1 MAIVAVPVAIDLTP
15 VVLAAVG
22 GYLFGHQ
29 FHTAP
34 PPKPPTPPPVPP
46 PVYVP
51 IRNPYTITT
60 ATGGVMPVSVAI
72 PIEGQ
77 AVYINPL
84 PGFTTLTW
92 DDVENYIQIQAAQ
105 NLYQPSTDP
114 LTRARQAAIWAT
126 NLSSIGTKVMGGYI
140 NLAIDYANDA
150 VTTAQL
156 NMYAAMLP
164 VLQDQLALHIALQG
178 QGQYAY
184 SAVAQLDNQISAVAQ
199 QSLAGLNNG
208 LKYALQTIPQWATQE
223 IFWPLETQIFQIEA
237 QVQQLQRTPS
247 GLTTQQV
254 QVMIDNGIAPIL
266 ALLPAL
272 AARLQALE
280 DQARTC
286 VDTMCAD
293 YGPGTDFNKFTK
305 LFDFAKL
312 LALAVEIAALNEHA
326 AEYIARTAVSI
337 GAQPARDLVGVWFG
351 I

>member
-156 NMYAAMLP
+156 NTYAAMLP

-178 QGQYAY
+178 QGQYTY

-199 QSLAGLNNG
+199 QSFAGLNNG

-223 IFWPLETQIFQIEA
+223 IFWPLQTQILQLESQI
-237 QVQQLQRTPS
+237 QHIPHTQP

-254 QVMIDNGIAPIL
+254 QHMIDNSLIPVVGFVT
-266 ALLPAL
+266 ALET
-272 AARLQALE
+272 RLQKLE
-280 DQARTC
+280 TQAKTC
-286 VDTMCAD
+286 VDQMCQE
-293 YGPGTDFNKFTK
+293 YGPGTDFNKFSK

-312 LALAVEIAALNEHA
+312 LLLAAEIAALDEHA
-326 AEYIARTAVSI
+326 AELLARGAVAV
-337 GAQPARDLVGVWFG
+337 GEQPARDLVGAWFG